1 MMAKDEHSKGL
12 PWLKHIV
19 LTASLCLLPA
29 FSVSAANVDYYRD
42 VYPFLKAN
50 CLACH
55 NKTTTKA
62 GLDMESP
69 ESMRKGGDSGPAII
83 PGKSR
88 ESLIVQAS
96 LHQKDMEMPPANN
109 KSGAV
114 KLTSAEISL
123 LKSWIDQG
131 AKSSV
136 QQERQVV
143 FQALAG
149 GNYPIYSAAMTKDGR
164 YAVCGRSNNLFLY
177 DLATRQFVSQ
187 ILDESLKS
195 GTAHQ
200 AQVQSLAFSPD
211 GTRLASGSFR
221 EVKIWRQEKIEG
233 FTRPA
238 NAKLGLQS
246 TVISNDGTK
255 IIGANEKGGLVVL
268 DAIKGKSI
276 KRISNVNK
284 SGIKLLSI
292 SPDGTKVAVWG
303 NDAVLSAWTLKTG
316 KLLISKTDV
325 TGLKVLEWSADSLS
339 LITSSEDKT
348 IRLWSVPTSRDTELV
363 LAKEFKDD
371 ASKLTTVISGPTS
384 DQFTAASEDGKVR
397 FWSISKGTMLKELS
411 TPGVLS
417 LALSYDGKQLATGS
431 ADGVIRIWDIET
443 GKQQIELKERLSAS
457 HQISSLEWTVA
468 AQTLEQTF
476 HKGEIARIEAQ
487 NKALDELLKK
497 ANATI
502 ETMKKVV
509 PEKAKALKPAE
520 EAKAA
525 AQKVVDEVLALIA
538 KAPEGKADAT
548 LEKQLKDAQEKLAP
562 VIMAENSA
570 IATVSTAESNL
581 KDAEND
587 VARITDTKAKNRT
600 ALEAAKTAVD
610 ASKQVLDKA
619 TADLAAAK
627 QSLSK
632 PTAKPL
638 SLAFSEDNQRVA
650 AAFDDGTVEVW
661 AVVSGIPIEEIA
673 GPISST
679 ASLARGSN
687 GSFITTLADGA
698 TLTTSTKPRWELERV
713 LGQGRDRA
721 LFADRVNAVRFSPDG
736 KTLATGG
743 GDPSRAGDV
752 ILFDVAKG
760 KVIKTWKERHADSVL
775 SLDFSPDGKLLASG
789 GADKI
794 ARVTDIA
801 TGEQVNLFEGH
812 THHVMGVTFR
822 ADGRVLASAGADS
835 VVIAWDMTTGERKK
849 KIEGWSKEV
858 TSLQFIGASNQL
870 ITSAGDNRVR
880 IINDDGREI
889 RAITKLPDFMQ
900 AAASTAD
907 ASVIIGGGEDSVL
920 RVWDG
925 TNGKE
930 LAVFGTQEK

>member
-1 MMAKDEHSKGL
+1 MMAKDEHSNGL
-12 PWLKHIV
+12 RWLKHTV

-69 ESMRKGGDSGPAII
+69 ESMRKGGDSGPAIV

-114 KLTSAEISL
+114 RLTSSEISL

-221 EVKIWRQEKIEG
+221 EVKIWREAKVNG
-233 FTRPA
+233 FVRSA
-238 NAKLGLQS
+238 NTKLGLHA
-246 TVISNDGTK
+246 TIISRDGTK
-255 IIGANEKGGLVVL
+255 IIGANEKGGLVIL

-292 SPDGTKVAVWG
+292 SPDGTKAAVWG

-316 KLLISKTDV
+316 KLLTSKTGAA
-325 TGLKVLEWSADSLS
+325 GLNVLEWSTDSLS
-339 LITSSEDKT
+339 LITSSEDKI
-348 IRLWSVPTSRDTELV
+348 IRLWSLPTSRDPELV
-363 LAKEFKDD
+363 LATEFKE
-371 ASKLTTVISGPTS
+371 APSKFTAVISGPTS
-384 DQFTAASEDGKVR
+384 DQFTTASEDGKVR
-397 FWSISKGTMLKELS
+397 FWSISKGTVWKELS
-411 TPGVLS
+411 APGVMN

-431 ADGVIRIWDIET
+431 TEGVIRIWDIET
-443 GKQQIELKERLSAS
+443 GKQLIELKERLSAS

-476 HKGEIARIEAQ
+476 HKGEITRIETQ

-509 PEKAKALKPAE
+509 PEKAKAVKPAE
-520 EAKAA
+520 EAKSA

-538 KAPEGKADAT
+538 KAPEGKADAA

-570 IATVSTAESNL
+570 IAAVSAAESNL

-587 VARITDTKAKNRT
+587 VARITDTKAKNQT
-600 ALEAAKTAVD
+600 ALETAKVAVD

-638 SLAFSEDNQRVA
+638 SLAFSEDNQRIA
-650 AAFDDGTVEVW
+650 AAFDDGKVEVW
-661 AVVSGIPIEEIA
+661 AVASGIPVEEIA

-687 GSFITTLADGA
+687 GSFIATLADGA
-698 TLTTSTKPRWELERV
+698 TLTTSTKPCWELERV

-760 KVIKTWKERHADSVL
+760 KVIKTWKERHTDSVL
-775 SLDFSPDGKLLASG
+775 SLDFSPDGTLLASG

-794 ARVTDIA
+794 ARVTNIA
-801 TGEQVNLFEGH
+801 TGDQVNLFEGH

-822 ADGRVLASAGADS
+822 ADGRVLASAGADG

-880 IINDDGREI
+880 IINDEGREI

-900 AAASTAD
+900 AAASAAD

-930 LAVFGTQEK
+930 LAVFGAQ